1 MRILVGVFRMVSLLT
16 YSLWVLFVA
25 YTKFQRVDKK
35 EQGRM
40 IKEYNRRILA
50 MAGVKTAYTGSL
62 PKSMLEYGLTEEA
75 PGEIIVSN
83 HISWVDIFSLDSAVA
98 SRFVAKAEIANWPI
112 FGKIAQAIG
121 TLFINRSSKR
131 AILQINTDIQ
141 EALQRKE
148 VVALFAEGTTTFG
161 NSLLP
166 LKSNFLAPAVKAGAV
181 VQPMVLVYTSE
192 GVPTTR
198 VAFCGDV
205 TLMGSLWNV
214 VATKD
219 VVATAH
225 FLKPIDTKGLDRH
238 QVGKIC
244 EERMREELRR
254 VWGERFLEHDP
265 NEANALSKAISH
277 S

>member
-1 MRILVGVFRMVSLLT
+1 
-16 YSLWVLFVA
+16 
-25 YTKFQRVDKK
+25 
-35 EQGRM
+35 M

-50 MAGVKTAYTGSL
+50 MAGVKTAYTGDI

-75 PGEIIVSN
+75 PGEIVVSN

-98 SRFVAKAEIANWPI
+98 SRFVAKAEISNWPI

-131 AILQINTDIQ
+131 AILQINTAIQ
-141 EALQRKE
+141 ESLQRKE

-166 LKSNFLAPAVKAGAV
+166 LKSNFLAPAVKVGAV

-192 GVPTTR
+192 GIPTTK

-205 TLMGSLWNV
+205 TLMRSLWNV
-214 VATKD
+214 VSAKD
-219 VVATAH
+219 VVVTAH

-238 QVGKIC
+238 EVGKIC
-244 EERMREELRR
+244 EERMRAELKKI
-254 VWGERFLEHDP
+254 WGERFLEHDP
-265 NEANALSKAISH
+265 NEKNALSDAIGQS
-277 S
+277 

>member
-1 MRILVGVFRMVSLLT
+1 MALLT
-16 YSLWVLFVA
+16 YSLWVLFIA
-25 YTKFQRVDKK
+25 YTRFQRADKK

-40 IKEYNRRILA
+40 IKEYNRKILA
-50 MAGVKTAYTGSL
+50 MAGVKTAYTGNL
-62 PKSMLEYGLTEEA
+62 PESVKEYGLTQEA

-131 AILQINTDIQ
+131 AILQINDDIQ
-141 EALQRKE
+141 ASLQRKE
-148 VVALFAEGTTTFG
+148 VVALFAEGTTTYG

-166 LKSNFLAPAVKAGAV
+166 LRSNFLAPAVKTGAV

-198 VAFCGDV
+198 VAFAGDT

-214 VATKD
+214 VTTKD
-219 VVATAH
+219 VVVTAH
-225 FLKPIDTKGLDRH
+225 FLEPIETKGLDRH
-238 QVGKIC
+238 AVGKLC
-244 EERMREELRR
+244 EERMRNKLREL
-254 VWGERFLEHDP
+254 WGTKFVEHDP
-265 NEANALSKAISH
+265 NAATALQAAINQH
-277 S
+277 

>member
-1 MRILVGVFRMVSLLT
+1 MRIFVGIYRMASLLI
-16 YSLWVLFVA
+16 YSLWVLLIA
-25 YTKFQRVDKK
+25 YTKFQRADKK

-50 MAGVKTAYTGSL
+50 MAGVKTAYSGNL
-62 PKSMLEYGLTEEA
+62 PQSMLEYGLTEDA
-75 PGEIIVSN
+75 PGQTIVSN

-131 AILQINTDIQ
+131 AIVQINTDIQ
-141 EALQRKE
+141 NALERKE

-166 LKSNFLAPAVKAGAV
+166 LKSNFLAPAVKLGAV

-192 GVPTTR
+192 GVPTTK

-214 VATKD
+214 VSTKD
-219 VVATAH
+219 VVVTAH
-225 FLKPIDTKGLDRH
+225 FLEPIDTRGLDRH
-238 QVGKIC
+238 EVGRIC
-244 EERMREELRR
+244 EERMREELRK
-254 VWGERFLEHDP
+254 VWGDKFLEHDP
-265 NEANALSKAISH
+265 NEANALSKAISR